1 MNHVRSKLN
10 GKNGQDWERSCGDTS
25 RAKENVYNVLLYIVI
40 SNLEFSSRIL
50 ENFRENS
57 GKIGKM
63 LLGYAIV
70 KEET

>member
-1 MNHVRSKLN
+1 MGKMVRIGNALAPTRLARK
-10 GKNGQDWERSCGDTS
+10 K
-25 RAKENVYNVLLYIVI
+25 NVYTILLYIVI

-63 LLGYAIV
+63 LLEYVIV